1 MWKVQG
7 KELSAAID
15 NSLQES
21 DDEELMWSL
30 CSSHIF
36 CPHLLGQ
43 LAAQALTLNWE
54 EGSVP
59 AAVPKQYPF
68 CRLHRA
74 P

>member
-7 KELSAAID
+7 KELTAAID

-36 CPHLLGQ
+36 FPHLLGQ
-43 LAAQALTLNWE
+43 LAAQAL
-54 EGSVP
+54 P
-59 AAVPKQYPF
+59 P
-68 CRLHRA
+68 
-74 P
+74 